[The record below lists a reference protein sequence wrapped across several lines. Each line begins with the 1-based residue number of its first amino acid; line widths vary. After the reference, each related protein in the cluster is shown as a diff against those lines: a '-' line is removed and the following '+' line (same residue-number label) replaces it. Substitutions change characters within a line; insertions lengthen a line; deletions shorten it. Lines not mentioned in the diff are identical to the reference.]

1 MSKMVKKR
9 KSKPSEKLDV
19 SNHILVPEHVKCSE
33 TEKKALLKKY
43 NVTISDLPKIS
54 INDAAIVDMNLEPGD
69 VVKVTRESATAGET
83 IFYRVVIE
91 IK

>member
-1 MSKMVKKR
+1 MVKKK

-19 SNHILVPEHVKCSE
+19 SNHILVPKHVKCSE

-43 NVTISDLPKIS
+43 DITISDLPKIS
-54 INDAAIVDMNLEPGD
+54 INDAAVCDMDLNPGD
-69 VVKVTRESATAGET
+69 IIKITRDSPTAGTT

>member
-1 MSKMVKKR
+1 MVKKR

-19 SNHILVPEHVKCSE
+19 SNHVLVPKHEKCSE

-43 NVTISDLPKIS
+43 GVTISDLPKIS
-54 INDAAIVDMNLEPGD
+54 INDAAIVDMNLGPGD
-69 VVKVTRESATAGET
+69 VIKITRDSPTAGTT

-91 IK
+91 VK

>member
-1 MSKMVKKR
+1 MVKKR
-9 KSKPSEKLDV
+9 KSKPSEVLDV
-19 SNHILVPEHVKCSE
+19 SNHVLVPKHEKCSE

-43 NVTISDLPKIS
+43 NVEIKDLPKIS
-54 INDAAIVDMNLEPGD
+54 INDAAIVDMNLQPGD
-69 VVKVTRESATAGET
+69 VVKVTRDSATAGTT

>member
-1 MSKMVKKR
+1 MVKKR

-19 SNHILVPEHVKCSE
+19 SNHILVPKHEKCSE

-43 NVTISDLPKIS
+43 NVTIADLPKIS
-54 INDAAIVDMNLEPGD
+54 VNDAAIVDMDLEPGTI
-69 VVKVTRESATAGET
+69 VKVTRDSPTAGET